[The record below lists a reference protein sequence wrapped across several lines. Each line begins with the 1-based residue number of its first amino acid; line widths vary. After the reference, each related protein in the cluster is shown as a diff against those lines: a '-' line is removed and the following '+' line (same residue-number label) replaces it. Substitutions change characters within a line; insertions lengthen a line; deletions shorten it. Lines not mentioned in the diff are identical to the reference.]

1 LTSASDDTARLRS
14 TIEQQAVA
22 CGRYGSAMYEQLLH
36 RVAGDVSTGGVFRE
50 LLAGR
55 ERDPGPSALALRVA
69 AGLHWLVLGGEAPD
83 LAPFYPSVGGSWDA
97 DAGWPAVLATVTRH
111 FAVLRARLG
120 QPPQTNEIGRSAA
133 LVGGLLHPAVDA
145 GVRALPIRLYEI
157 GASAGLNLRADR
169 FWFSDD
175 AGRGYGDTASL
186 VRMSAAWRGVS
197 LDLDTPLRVV
207 HRAGCDV
214 APIDP
219 TSQDGERTLTSYVWP
234 DQAHRLERLRGA
246 VRLARE
252 RPAEVR
258 AEDAPS
264 FVAGITLTDATTTVL
279 WHSVMWQYLGRHA
292 QRVVTE
298 RIEMLGA
305 TATAGRRF
313 VHLSL
318 EPRRRT
324 SRHDH
329 EFLVVVTSWP
339 GGRRRVLG
347 AALGHG
353 VPVTWE

>member
-1 LTSASDDTARLRS
+1 
-14 TIEQQAVA
+14 
-22 CGRYGSAMYEQLLH
+22 MYEQLLS
-36 RVAGDVSTGGVFRE
+36 RVADDVSTGGVFRQ

-55 ERDPGPSALALRVA
+55 EQDPGPSALALRVA

-83 LAPFYPSVGGSWDA
+83 LARFYPSVGGSWDA
-97 DAGWPAVLATVTRH
+97 DAAWPAVVATATRH
-111 FAVLRARLG
+111 MGTLRARLT

-133 LVGGLLHPAVDA
+133 LVGGLLHPAVEA
-145 GVRALPIRLYEI
+145 GFRALPIRLYEI

-175 AGRGYGDTASL
+175 AGRGYGDPASQ
-186 VRMSAAWRGVS
+186 VRMPAAWRGVT
-197 LDLDTPLRVV
+197 LDLSTPLRVLY
-207 HRAGCDV
+207 RAGCDV

-219 TSQDGERTLTSYVWP
+219 TSRDGERTLASYVWP
-234 DQAHRLERLRGA
+234 DQAHRLDRLRGA

-252 RPAEVR
+252 RPADVR

-264 FVAGITLTDATTTVL
+264 FVAGITPADGTTTVL

-305 TATAGRRF
+305 AATAGSRF

-324 SRHDH
+324 ARHEH

-347 AALGHG
+347 TAMGHG